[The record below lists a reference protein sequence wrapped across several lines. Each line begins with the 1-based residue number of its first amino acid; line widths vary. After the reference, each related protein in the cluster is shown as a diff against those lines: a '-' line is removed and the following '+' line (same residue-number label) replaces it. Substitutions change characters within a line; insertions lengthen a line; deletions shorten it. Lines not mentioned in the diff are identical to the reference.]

1 MRNAF
6 LIITLSIINVIAFSQ
21 TEWAYQTGGGVSFF
35 TDADVAYSID
45 VDTDGN
51 SYVTGYFNG
60 DSDFDNTID
69 VDLHTSVGQ
78 TDVFVV
84 KLNSLGELIWA
95 KTFGSASDDSG
106 YSIKVDGEGS
116 VLVAGLFSLTCDFD
130 PGESLEMRTSN
141 GSYDAFV
148 LKLDAEGNFVW
159 VNTFGGNNY
168 DKCNAI
174 VVDENSNIYLAGSF
188 QEVVDFDQ
196 SNDFEVHT
204 SSGAFDFFVMKV
216 NQNGSFGWVKTVGS
230 NLYDNANSIDIDS
243 NNNLYI
249 TGEFCQTVNFDTGIA
264 GFEMTAESSSNA
276 FVLKLDSLGEFVW
289 AKSFPSNV
297 VSVGYSLSVSDQ
309 GEVFVAG
316 SYQGE
321 LDYDPGVDSV
331 MTISNGGW
339 DMFVVS
345 LDSNGNYVWGKSF
358 GGVENGDR
366 LSSISFDQNSM
377 SIFATGYFRSPVDF
391 DPGPDE
397 FVLSPLSNNATLFIL
412 KLNLY
417 GEFRWVKTI
426 ASQEGSSAG
435 IQITVDNFGNLFL
448 GGGFGGTVDFG
459 IDQTSFMMTSVESQ
473 DAFAIKLGNITGIE
487 EEQQPSFSVY
497 PNPFNNEVI
506 IEHDYANSING
517 LIVNAQGKVVSSF
530 KATTGKTSIDLR
542 NLPQGI
548 YFVKMRESDKT
559 IKLIKN

>member
-6 LIITLSIINVIAFSQ
+6 LIITLSIINIIAFSQ

-35 TDADVAYSID
+35 TDADAAYSID

-95 KTFGSASDDSG
+95 KTFGSASDDFG

-141 GSYDAFV
+141 GSYDAFL
-148 LKLDAEGNFVW
+148 LKLDADGNFVW

-174 VVDENSNIYLAGSF
+174 VVDENSNICLAGSF

-196 SNDFEVHT
+196 SNDFDVRT

-216 NQNGSFGWVKTVGS
+216 NQNGSFGWVKTMGS
-230 NLYDNANSIDIDS
+230 NLYDNANSIEIDA
-243 NNNLYI
+243 NNNFYI
-249 TGEFCQTVNFDTGIA
+249 TGEFCNTVDFNPGS
-264 GFEMTAESSSNA
+264 AEFFMVADGSSNA

-289 AKSFPSNV
+289 SKSFQSNA
-297 VSVGYSLSVSDQ
+297 VSVGHSITVGDL
-309 GEVFVAG
+309 GEAYVVGA
-316 SYQGE
+316 YQGE
-321 LDYDPGVDSV
+321 LDYDSGVDSV
-331 MTISNGGW
+331 LTVSNGGW

-366 LSSISFDQNSM
+366 VSSISFDQNSM

-417 GEFRWVKTI
+417 GEFSWVKTI

-459 IDQTSFMMTSVESQ
+459 MGQTSFIMTSVDIN
-473 DAFAIKLGNITGIE
+473 DAFAIKLGNTTGIE
-487 EEQQPSFSVY
+487 EEQQQPFSVY

-506 IEHDYANSING
+506 IEHDYTNSINI
-517 LIVNAQGKVVSSF
+517 LIINAQGRVVSSF
-530 KATTGKTSIDLR
+530 KATTDKTSIDLR

-548 YFVKMRESDKT
+548 YFVKMSESDKT

>member
-1 MRNAF
+1 MKNVF
-6 LIITLSIINVIAFSQ
+6 LTITFSIINVIAFSQ

-35 TDADVAYSID
+35 TDADAAYSID
-45 VDTDGN
+45 VDADGN

-95 KTFGSASDDSG
+95 KTFGGTADDNG
-106 YSIKVDGEGS
+106 YTIKVDGEGS

-130 PGESLEMRTSN
+130 PGESPEMRTSN
-141 GSYDAFV
+141 GSYDAFL
-148 LKLDAEGNFVW
+148 LKLDADGNFVW

-196 SNDFEVHT
+196 SNDVEVHAG
-204 SSGAFDFFVMKV
+204 SGAFDFFVMKV
-216 NQNGSFGWVKTVGS
+216 NQNGSFGWVKTMGS
-230 NLYDNANSIDIDS
+230 TLYDNANSIEIDA
-243 NNNLYI
+243 NNNFYI
-249 TGEFCQTVNFDTGIA
+249 TGEFCNTVDFNPGS
-264 GFEMTAESSSNA
+264 AEFLMVADGSSNA

-289 AKSFPSNV
+289 SKSFQSNA
-297 VSVGYSLSVSDQ
+297 VSVGHSITVGNL
-309 GEVFVAG
+309 GETYVVGA
-316 SYQGE
+316 YQGE
-321 LDYDPGVDSV
+321 LDYDSGVDSV
-331 MTISNGGW
+331 LTVSNGGW

-366 LSSISFDQNSM
+366 MSSVSFDQNSM

-412 KLNLY
+412 KLNLN
-417 GEFRWVKTI
+417 GDFSWVKTI

-435 IQITVDNFGNLFL
+435 IQITIDNFGNLFL
-448 GGGFGGTVDFG
+448 GGSFGGTVDFG
-459 IDQTSFMMTSVESQ
+459 MDQTSFIMTSVGTN
-473 DAFAIKLGNITGIE
+473 DVFALKLGNTTGIE
-487 EEQQPSFSVY
+487 EEEQESFTVY
-497 PNPFNNEVI
+497 PNPCYSELM
-506 IEHDYANSING
+506 IEYDYTNDINCS
-517 LIVNAQGKVVSSF
+517 IVNAQGKIVSSF
-530 KATTGKTSIDLR
+530 TITSSKTMLDVS
-542 NLPQGI
+542 NLSQGI
-548 YFVKMRESDKT
+548 YFVNRSESDKT